1 MIRTTRL
8 ALLALAPAA
17 ALAQGGALDAARA
30 ARATAD
36 EGNARVERAADA
48 APGEPAAPPAPS
60 DATVAPA
67 GPASE
72 TGVAEAAR
80 AAAPGGEEAA
90 AGAET
95 YTIRRGD
102 TLWDLSGRFLQSP
115 WYWPKIW
122 SYNPQI
128 ENPHWIFPGNQLRVA
143 VGDDGRVEPLD
154 VAADEPVREPED
166 LARVDLRKG
175 ASAEEQDAVAVA
187 GPYRI
192 GQVRRQ
198 QYALHESFVTPAEVR
213 ASGKVEAAFEEKLML
228 STLDRGYARF
238 ERSAPVQPGETY
250 VVYRTER
257 AIRHPV
263 THELFGYQTRVL
275 GTARVVAVDD
285 KAATVQ
291 IASSYDPIERGAL
304 LGPWTEKPFRPVPA
318 RPNARELDGRI
329 IGEPVSV
336 LTQLAEHQ
344 LVFVDRGSADG
355 VQAGNSLQVVR
366 SGDLYGRD
374 PSAAPW
380 DPSLPKER
388 VGELLVI
395 DAREH
400 VSTALVTRSRVELLV
415 GDRFEMRTVSAA
427 AR

>member
-1 MIRTTRL
+1 MIRTARL

-30 ARATAD
+30 AQATAD
-36 EGNARVERAADA
+36 EGSARVERGADA
-48 APGEPAAPPAPS
+48 ALAEPAAPPAS
-60 DATVAPA
+60 
-67 GPASE
+67 
-72 TGVAEAAR
+72 
-80 AAAPGGEEAA
+80 PGA
-90 AGAET
+90 AGAPADPGEPVGGAVAAEAGAAPAPGEVAGGAEAGET

-122 SYNPQI
+122 AYNPQI
-128 ENPHWIFPGNQLRVA
+128 ENPHWIYPGNALRVT
-143 VGDDGRVEPLD
+143 VGDDGRLEPL
-154 VAADEPVREPED
+154 DEPVREPED
-166 LARVDLRKG
+166 LARVDLRQG
-175 ASAEEQDAVAVA
+175 ASAEEQDMVAVA

-198 QYALHESFVTPAEVR
+198 QYALHESFVTPAEIE

-238 ERSAPVQPGETY
+238 ARSAPVRPGETY

-263 THELFGYQTRVL
+263 TKELFGYQTRIL
-275 GTARVVAVDD
+275 GTARVVAVDE

-291 IASSYDPIERGAL
+291 IASAYDPIERGAL
-304 LGPWTEKPFRPVPA
+304 LGPWTQKPFRPVAA

-355 VQAGNSLQVVR
+355 MEAGNSLQVVR
-366 SGDLYGRD
+366 SGDLYGQD
-374 PSAAPW
+374 PSTAPW

-415 GDRFEMRTVSAA
+415 GDRFEMRTAA
-427 AR
+427 PR

>member
-1 MIRTTRL
+1 MAQHFDTL
-8 ALLALAPAA
+8 GLCLLTGVSHGQEPPPAA
-17 ALAQGGALDAARA
+17 KDAPGDRQLLDFQHFRESV
-30 ARATAD
+30 AD
-36 EGNARVERAADA
+36 EWTRRQAKAIKAVDPTYADLKHDIEA
-48 APGEPAAPPAPS
+48 KTGPQ
-60 DATVAPA
+60 DYTVQP
-67 GPASE
+67 
-72 TGVAEAAR
+72 
-80 AAAPGGEEAA
+80 
-90 AGAET
+90 
-95 YTIRRGD
+95 GD
-102 TLWDLSGRFLQSP
+102 TLWDLSQKFLGNP
-115 WYWPKIW
+115 WYWPKVW
-122 SYNPQI
+122 SYNPEI
-128 ENPHWIFPGNQLRVA
+128 ENPHWIYPGNQLRVA

-154 VAADEPVREPED
+154 VATDEPVREPED

-198 QYALHESFVTPAEVR
+198 QYALHESFVTPAEVG

-228 STLDRGYARF
+228 ATLDRGYARF
-238 ERSAPVQPGETY
+238 ERKAPVQPGETY
-250 VVYRTER
+250 IVYRTVR
-257 AIRHPV
+257 PIRHPV
-263 THELFGYQTRVL
+263 TNELFGYQTQVL

-285 KAATVQ
+285 KAATVE
-291 IASSYDPIERGAL
+291 IVSAYDPIERGAL
-304 LGPWTEKPFRPVPA
+304 LGPWTQKPFRPVAA

-355 VQAGNSLQVVR
+355 VEAGNSLQVVR

-380 DPSLPKER
+380 DPTLPKER
-388 VGELLVI
+388 VGDLLVI

-415 GDRFEMRTVSAA
+415 GDRFEMRTASATP
-427 AR
+427 R